1 MTSLAKLI
9 KDGAFMSSSS
19 GSVIRSIDD
28 LRGPAG
34 KLEAVLNTGSGNA
47 RFAALVCHPHPL
59 GGGTMH
65 NKVVYHAMKV
75 FSGLGLPVLRF
86 NFRGVGLSEGT
97 HDHGPGEL
105 NDARAA
111 LDWLDANLGLP
122 VLVAGFSF
130 GSFISLQLG
139 CGDPLV
145 HGLVGLGVPYRA
157 EGRSYAYEFL
167 ERCPQPKLF
176 ISGAEDQFGPRA
188 LMNPIL
194 KHAAEPREII
204 WIEGAEHFFQGV
216 PSSPGAKLVQMQ
228 KALRSWVTQTFDLG
242 LPNVEADAS
251 GATLP

>member
-1 MTSLAKLI
+1 MTV
-9 KDGAFMSSSS
+9 SSQS
-19 GSVIRSIDD
+19 SVIRSIDD
-28 LRGPAG
+28 LRGPCG
-34 KLEAVLNTGSGNA
+34 KLEAVLNTGREDA
-47 RFAALVCHPHPL
+47 PYAALLCHPHPL

-97 HDHGPGEL
+97 HNHGPGEL

-111 LDWLDANLGLP
+111 LDWLDANLRLP

-130 GSFISLQLG
+130 GSFIGLQLG

-145 HGLVGLGVPYRA
+145 KGLIALGLPYRA

-167 ERCPQPKLF
+167 ERCAQPKLF
-176 ISGAEDQFGPRA
+176 ISGTEDQFGPRA
-188 LMNPIL
+188 LVSPIL
-194 KHAAEPREII
+194 KQASDPKEIV

-216 PSSPGAKLVQMQ
+216 PSSPVAKLAQMQ
-228 KALRSWVTQTFDLG
+228 DALRSWLKQTFVL
-242 LPNVEADAS
+242 NEAAS
-251 GATLP
+251 AEAYAPKATHS

>member
-1 MTSLAKLI
+1 
-9 KDGAFMSSSS
+9 MSSSS

-28 LRGPAG
+28 LRGPTG

-242 LPNVEADAS
+242 LPYVEADAS